1 MLMKTNISET
11 VQDVTNECPSPANFA
26 AKELDYANTGVTAK
40 TTVRN
45 IDFIIYPGALLLDL
59 AGPIQVFELANR
71 QISPGQEVYRIT
83 IRSVSG
89 GLVRTSSGVEVNSVP
104 IDTGAKTDTLI
115 VAGGFGV
122 HKAAEDATL
131 INWLAMQKESTR
143 RICSVCTGAF
153 ALASAG
159 LLDHREAVTH
169 WRYCDLLQ
177 EQYPSTVVIAD
188 AIYLHDDQI
197 WTSAG
202 VTTGIDLALA
212 LIEEDYGRRMAMDIS
227 RELVVFLKRSGG
239 QMQYSV
245 PLRLQMEGDGSLDSL
260 YSWIQANL
268 QEDLSVEAL
277 AAKAGMSPRT
287 FARVFSKQTGRTP
300 AKTVELLRLET
311 ARRLLEESSLSL
323 KEIAVR
329 CGFLEEDR
337 MRRSFLR
344 SLGVSPQT
352 YRARFG

>member
-11 VQDVTNECPSPANFA
+11 FEDVTNRTHPPTNFT
-26 AKELDYANTGVTAK
+26 KLELGSTDTGVTPAIA
-40 TTVRN
+40 VRD

-71 QISPGQEVYRIT
+71 QIAPGKEVYRVT

-104 IDTGAKTDTLI
+104 IDMRAMTDTI
-115 VAGGFGV
+115 VVAGGFGV
-122 HKAAEDATL
+122 HQAAEDPKL
-131 INWLAMQKESTR
+131 IAWLSKQKDSAR

-159 LLDHREAVTH
+159 LLDQRQAVTH

-177 EQYPSTVVIAD
+177 EQYPSTTVLAD

-260 YSWIQANL
+260 HSWIQANL
-268 QEDLSVEAL
+268 NEDLSVEAL

-287 FARVFSKQTGRTP
+287 FARVFSRQTGRTP

>member
-1 MLMKTNISET
+1 MLTKPHISEPA
-11 VQDVTNECPSPANFA
+11 QDLSSEYPPAASFTA
-26 AKELDYANTGVTAK
+26 SELDYGNSGVTPTAV
-40 TTVRN
+40 VRN

-71 QISPGQEVYRIT
+71 QIAPGQEVYRIT

-104 IDTGAKTDTLI
+104 IDRAAKTDTLI

-122 HKAAEDATL
+122 HKAAEDVTL
-131 INWLAMQKESTR
+131 ITWLAKQKESAR

-159 LLDHREAVTH
+159 LLDHRQVVTH

-177 EQYPSTVVIAD
+177 EQYPSTMVIAD

-268 QEDLSVEAL
+268 NEDLSVEAL

-287 FARVFSKQTGRTP
+287 FARVFSRQTGRTP

-311 ARRLLEESSLSL
+311 ARRLLEESSISL

-344 SLGVSPQT
+344 SLGISPQT